1 MSQPVFE
8 LKNID
13 FFYEHKK
20 VLENINIR
28 IHHGQFLAIVGPNG
42 AGKSTLLKLILGI
55 LPIQKGEIYIDGESY
70 NKKLTTDKISYV
82 SQKASSVTAGFP
94 ATVKEVVL
102 SGLTRRKKLFKWF
115 SKEDDHKVDQVLER
129 LNISTLKHKNI
140 AQLSGGQQQRVLIA
154 RALVSD
160 PAVLVLDEPTNGID
174 AKHVGEFYETL
185 NHLKQE
191 GVTIILVTH
200 DIGVVADTAT
210 DVACLNKHLHF
221 HGVVS
226 EFKSLDEV
234 EISKIYGHPIKF
246 VDHKHDRDCC
256 V

>member
-82 SQKASSVTAGFP
+82 SQKASSVTAVF
-94 ATVKEVVL
+94 
-102 SGLTRRKKLFKWF
+102 
-115 SKEDDHKVDQVLER
+115 
-129 LNISTLKHKNI
+129 
-140 AQLSGGQQQRVLIA
+140 QQ
-154 RALVSD
+154 
-160 PAVLVLDEPTNGID
+160 P
-174 AKHVGEFYETL
+174 
-185 NHLKQE
+185 
-191 GVTIILVTH
+191 
-200 DIGVVADTAT
+200 
-210 DVACLNKHLHF
+210 
-221 HGVVS
+221 
-226 EFKSLDEV
+226 
-234 EISKIYGHPIKF
+234 
-246 VDHKHDRDCC
+246 
-256 V
+256 